1 MKSLWRTLFSIDVLL
16 NLAGIISHQP
26 VLVLLSKPLL
36 MPLLAAW
43 LLTETKPNTGSF
55 RNAIVTALAFSTLG
69 DVLLMFEGGLYF
81 LAGLGAF
88 LVAHLWYI
96 RAFSVIGS
104 LRNGYIKNQPL
115 IVLPFLAYPVL
126 LLSFLWEGI
135 PSDMK
140 IPVCAY
146 AGVIT
151 FMALSAM
158 NLKGKI
164 PSGIFIALLTGAVLF
179 VLSDSLIALARFGQ
193 PFDSSRVAVMLTY
206 ISGQYL
212 LILSAIK
219 WLKKSKL
226 VSEL

>member
-1 MKSLWRTLFSIDVLL
+1 MKSMWRTLFSLDVLL
-16 NLAGIISHQP
+16 HLTGIISNQP
-26 VLVLLSKPLL
+26 ALAMLSKPLL
-36 MPLLAAW
+36 MPLLAVW
-43 LLTETKPNTGSF
+43 LLTETKHNPGSF
-55 RNAIVTALAFSTLG
+55 RNTVVLALAFSTLG

-96 RAFSVIGS
+96 RAFSIVRN
-104 LRNGYIKNQPL
+104 LRKGYLKTNPVV
-115 IVLPFLAYPVL
+115 VLPFLAYPVL
-126 LLSFLWEGI
+126 LLWYLWEGI
-135 PSDMK
+135 PSGMK

-158 NLKGKI
+158 NLRGKI
-164 PSGIFIALLTGAVLF
+164 PSGIFISLLTGAVLF

-193 PFDSSRVAVMLTY
+193 PFDGSRMAVMLTY

-212 LILSAIK
+212 LILSAIR
-219 WLKKSKL
+219 WLKKSSS
-226 VSEL
+226 VSEI